1 MSKTQWIRDQYAL
14 SPEKNI
20 PSFASSLNTQS
31 LVPNPVPQGTVPKS
45 IDMIEVAAQ
54 ISPNDCRLLLAE
66 GAYQSLLT
74 NIDKGN
80 LPASQLALQALITTP
95 GLSPSTVTL
104 LTQVLTES
112 TQTIPDP
119 NWQAQIYAS
128 PAELAGYAPV
138 LTDEVVEVLA

>member
-1 MSKTQWIRDQYAL
+1 MSKSQWIRDQYEL
-14 SPEKNI
+14 STEKNI
-20 PSFASSLNTQS
+20 PLFTSTLNTQS
-31 LVPNPVPQGTVPKS
+31 LVTNPVPQGTVPKS
-45 IDMIEVAAQ
+45 IDMNEVAAQ

-66 GAYQSLLT
+66 SAYQSLLT